1 MSSSLSTNHTGH
13 LWKEATAPPR
23 KHILVVDDEPGIRL
37 LLSQVL
43 SRAGYLVDV
52 ADDGYDAWGSISKT
66 WYDAFILDLKMPGSD
81 GRELYQLMKKTDE
94 RMARRVIFIT
104 GDTVTQH
111 TKVFLEETGNLLVEK
126 PFDINELQRR
136 LLSLFQA
143 E

>member
-1 MSSSLSTNHTGH
+1 M
-13 LWKEATAPPR
+13 
-23 KHILVVDDEPGIRL
+23 RL

-52 ADDGYDAWGSISKT
+52 ADDGYDAWGSIGKT